1 MGLVMTDFENKVC
14 RVLGVIL
21 FLLVITTWLQ
31 ISGCTCEVP
40 APPIE
45 PEYID
50 DVDTEHLT

>member
-1 MGLVMTDFENKVC
+1 MTNFENKVC
-14 RVLGVIL
+14 KVLGIIL
-21 FLLVITTWLQ
+21 FLLVVTTWLQ
-31 ISGCTCEVP
+31 ISGCTCSEVP